1 VDDRVPSGHGDLR
14 PQPSPPEPV
23 PPAADPGHAPGH
35 QRRVG
40 RKVSV
45 GGVAPVPH
53 RDRVRNGCCPKG
65 PIPYSASVQQA
76 PPMPQGAAQQDLG
89 GVEGDPV
96 GDRRVRLHISVGA
109 PMVPIMM
116 VGTPNSWPAR
126 ILRLLML
133 ALGIVATPSVGVE
146 ALQAPHCP
154 QHERAGQHAASSS
167 MAHEHDL
174 QSWSQRHDHGCA
186 HCPASECARVS
197 PCTGSSSTAVP
208 PSRATVDDLR
218 SHRVAVDLARRQA
231 PSAVSSPDTPP
242 PQLIA

>member
-1 VDDRVPSGHGDLR
+1 MTGSHQAMVTFARNQVR
-14 PQPSPPEPV
+14 PNLFLPPLI
-23 PPAADPGHAPGH
+23 PGHAPGH
-35 QRRVG
+35 QRRAG

-53 RDRVRNGCCPKG
+53 RDRVRNARSWWGRRG
-65 PIPYSASVQQA
+65 P
-76 PPMPQGAAQQDLG
+76 L
-89 GVEGDPV
+89 

-208 PSRATVDDLR
+208 PSCATVDDLR

-231 PSAVSSPDTPP
+231 HSAVSSPDTPP